1 MSPLYFLALS
11 ECPSGSA
18 LDWMLRA
25 IGVAAIIW
33 AFFNGVRSLIVKK
46 PTAAN
51 PAPAPAPLPAI
62 VPVPQQ
68 APSAADTTPEISQ
81 DIPQEIVAVIASAVH
96 YIIGHPHRIISLKR
110 VDPSWEKS
118 GRQSILTSH
127 KIR

>member
-1 MSPLYFLALS
+1 MHPLFILAQS

-18 LDWMLRA
+18 IDWMLRA

-33 AFFNGVRSLIVKK
+33 AFFNGIRSLFLKK
-46 PTAAN
+46 PEPAPAAAT
-51 PAPAPAPLPAI
+51 PAPAPAA
-62 VPVPQQ
+62 PVRQQ
-68 APSAADTTPEISQ
+68 APAAVDNAQEI
-81 DIPQEIVAVIASAVH
+81 PPEIVAVIASAVH
-96 YIIGHPHRIISLKR
+96 FIMGHPLRIISLKR